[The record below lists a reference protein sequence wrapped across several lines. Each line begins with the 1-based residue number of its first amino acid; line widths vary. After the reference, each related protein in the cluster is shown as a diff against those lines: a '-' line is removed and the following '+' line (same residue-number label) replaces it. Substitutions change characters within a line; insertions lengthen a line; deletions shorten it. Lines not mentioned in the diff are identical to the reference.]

1 MLGNKEETSNS
12 ISNVGILKDP
22 KTGQWLKGTASPNPS
37 GRPVKKRDMLDKLM
51 KIFYG
56 PDCEALF
63 LDMVSIAQYSQ
74 LKSKDRVPRFTSQQ
88 VARAREFLFE
98 QFYGKPLQDI
108 KAEIETKVLK
118 ISIDMPDELKD
129 EDF

>member
-1 MLGNKEETSNS
+1 MPDNTEKNTED
-12 ISNVGILKDP
+12 VGVLQDP
-22 KTGQWLKGTASPNPS
+22 VTGQWLKGTPSPNPG
-37 GRPVKKRDMLDKLM
+37 GRPKKKRDMLDKLM
-51 KIFYG
+51 KVFYG

-63 LDMVSIAQYSQ
+63 LDMVSISQYNQ

-108 KAEIETKVLK
+108 KAEIETKVLNV
-118 ISIDMPDELKD
+118 SINLPEDLKM